1 MELFELGEI
10 ISDTAAKASEGA
22 RIAVETSNDLIQT
35 SQKAIVDTLDQ
46 DHDGQFDSTDVILLA
61 LKTPGVRID
70 RESFL
75 RKELMKNHSNEE
87 IDKVIETTPALA
99 GISPEEVDKIADEV
113 IQFERNAVSG
123 ISAALGMPGGAAM
136 AATIPADIAQYY
148 GYMLRAAQKLLYL
161 YGFPEILSDSDDVK
175 LDTETVNT
183 LTVCLGVMNGVA
195 AANNFIKGM
204 SKAFATGVEKK
215 LLNTALTK
223 GAVYPAVKNTAK
235 WFGVRMTKEVFAGFF
250 KKTIPVLGGVIGGGL
265 TYATFKPCCDRLKD
279 VLKDTMLSNPHEH
292 QSLAEEEQIFQ
303 DIENG
308 VIFDTDQTAEET
320 QVNSSS
326 ASMRSTSSTE

>member
-75 RKELMKNHSNEE
+75 RKELMKKHSNEE

-136 AATIPADIAQYY
+136 VATIPVDIAQYY

-204 SKAFATGVEKK
+204 SKALATGVEKK

-279 VLKDTMLSNPHEH
+279 VLKDTMLSKPHEH

>member
-35 SQKAIVDTLDQ
+35 SQKALVDSLDQ

-136 AATIPADIAQYY
+136 VATIPVDIAQYY

-204 SKAFATGVEKK
+204 SKALATGVEKK

-320 QVNSSS
+320 QVNSFS